1 METLEFW
8 RDLEQEFAQPGV
20 RAIALHA
27 THDSRDLHAVAG
39 QLGDFVAFAIAD
51 PAKGSD
57 EVTALAVNAFS
68 AARMALDGTGP
79 RGFWVI
85 SGGPHDD
92 QERDL
97 LQSRFMSLA
106 ARAAAAAGA
115 AAPTASLEEAVQSWL
130 HLLRDRLTAHLR
142 APWWIEDLYGASAL
156 VCHHLATDADRAQ
169 QQPEGRSGGPD
180 RWILARQLDARR
192 KRRQEVILPLLM
204 KARLSRKQWA
214 EQTGYTRDVAEDYLL
229 GKTDPAAKTRAD
241 LARRLGLET
250 LPD

>member
-1 METLEFW
+1 METREFW
-8 RDLEQEFAQPGV
+8 RDLEQEFAKPGV
-20 RAIALHA
+20 RAIELHA
-27 THDSRDLHAVAG
+27 THDLRDMHAVAG
-39 QLGDFVAFAIAD
+39 QLGDVVAFAITDTAR
-51 PAKGSD
+51 ASD
-57 EVTALAVNAFS
+57 EVKALALNAFS
-68 AARMALDGTGP
+68 AARMALDGSVP
-79 RGFWVI
+79 QGFWVI

-92 QERDL
+92 QERAV

-130 HLLRDRLTAHLR
+130 HLVRDRLTAHLR

-156 VCHHLATDADRAQ
+156 VCHHLGTDGHRAQ
-169 QQPEGRSGGPD
+169 QHPESKSGRPD
-180 RWILARQLDARR
+180 KWILARQLDARR

-204 KARLSRKQWA
+204 KARLSRRQWA
-214 EQTGYTRDVAEDYLL
+214 EQTGYSRDVAEDYLL
-229 GKTDPAAKTRAD
+229 GKTDPAPKTRAD

>member
-8 RDLEQEFAQPGV
+8 QELEREFAKPGD
-20 RAIALHA
+20 RAIDLHA
-27 THDSRDLHAVAG
+27 THDSSDMHAVAG
-39 QLGDFVAFAIAD
+39 QMGAFVAFAIAD
-51 PAKGSD
+51 SATASD
-57 EVTALAVNAFS
+57 EIKALAVNAFS
-68 AARMALDGTGP
+68 AARMAVDGTRS

-92 QERDL
+92 HERDV
-97 LQSRFMSLA
+97 LQSRFMSMA

-142 APWWIEDLYGASAL
+142 ASWWIEDLYGASAL
-156 VCHHLATDADRAQ
+156 VCHHLGTDAYRAQ
-169 QQPEGRSGGPD
+169 QQPVGKSGRLD
-180 RWILARQLDARR
+180 KWIRARELDARR
-192 KRRQEVILPLLM
+192 RRRQEVILPLLM

-214 EQTGYTRDVAEDYLL
+214 EEAGYTYDVAEDYLL
-229 GKTDPAAKTRAD
+229 GKTDPAPQTRAN
-241 LARRLGLET
+241 LAQRLGLET